1 MAGKRFSSA
10 DLVTKFRALSA
21 KNSQFAKNS
30 FVNSYA
36 HTPPPPPKLKRLFYM
51 IVYHQPY
58 SSLVAVLQ
66 NWKNLGQFGRVFL

>member
-1 MAGKRFSSA
+1 MAGKKFSSA

-36 HTPPPPPKLKRLFYM
+36 PPPPPPKLKRLFYM
-51 IVYHQPY
+51 IVCHQPY